1 VSLRVVDQHRE
12 HLVVVPMSSVVRRP
26 VPWLW
31 PGRLAK
37 GMMTL
42 LSGDPSAGKTWL
54 ALAMATAV
62 AHGAPFPGQS
72 ERRKPSRV
80 LLLATEDSLEH
91 TIGPRLDALG
101 ADDSRIE
108 VVRGVANDDPEAPA
122 MERELWLNRDMAMLE
137 EILMGRLYSLVII
150 DPLNNYI
157 PNDVDTNKDN
167 AVRSVLTPLARLADT
182 TGVSLLSLRHLT
194 KGTRDKA
201 IYRGQG
207 SIAFNAVAR
216 FELLAGIDPKDATG
230 RRRLLIP
237 IKCNVAPLAA
247 AISYEIGDNR
257 GLVWGQELSASAD
270 TLLGSEPVAEERT
283 QLTEATDILREI
295 LEDGELPAKEAEA
308 TASKAGV
315 SRRTLKRA
323 RYQLGVKAQKRGWGR
338 DAVWFWR
345 LPSATQSDLGFENG
359 DSATP
364 KGGQE
369 PQRGPMVHLGGF
381 GPLSSQ
387 DGRYGEDA
395 GHTEWRSIFESGP
408 SEDPVED

>member
-1 VSLRVVDQHRE
+1 
-12 HLVVVPMSSVVRRP
+12 MSSVIRKP

-62 AHGAPFPGQS
+62 AHGAPFPGQV

-108 VVRGVANDDPEAPA
+108 VVRGVASDDPQAPPT
-122 MERELWLNRDMAMLE
+122 ERELWLTKDMALLE
-137 EILMGRLYSLVII
+137 EVLMGRLFSLVII

-167 AVRSVLTPLARLADT
+167 AVRSVLTPLTRLADA
-182 TGVSLLSLRHLT
+182 TGVSLLALRHLT

-207 SIAFNAVAR
+207 SIAYNAVAR
-216 FELLAGIDPKDATG
+216 FELLAGVDPKDTSG

-237 IKCNVAPLAA
+237 IKCNVAPLAE
-247 AISYEIGDNR
+247 AITYEIGDNR
-257 GLVWGQELSASAD
+257 FLWGQELSASAD
-270 TLLGSEPVAEERT
+270 ALLGVLPPAGEERT
-283 QLTEATDILREI
+283 QLSEAIDVLRGI

-315 SRRTLKRA
+315 SSRTLKRA
-323 RYQLGVKAQKRGWGR
+323 RYELGVRTQKRGWGR

-345 LPSATQSDLGFENG
+345 LPAATQSDLGFQNG
-359 DSATP
+359 DSTTP
-364 KGGQE
+364 KGGQD
-369 PQRGPMVHLGGF
+369 PLRGPMVHLGGF
-381 GPLSSQ
+381 GPLS
-387 DGRYGEDA
+387 GENGA
-395 GHTEWRSIFESGP
+395 NGHAPDDSEWSAIFGVGP
-408 SEDPVED
+408 PEDPEEVN